1 MGALAAPR
9 DEGAELVGDLSS
21 RSPHGSLVE
30 ALERA
35 AAADAPFLVL
45 HLAQQGPVTLDA
57 RDALAGAHRFAV
69 ELVRRGA
76 RKGDRVVLLLPTSVA
91 LVHAFLGCLLAGA
104 IPVPLASPMTF
115 GSPTRFL
122 LGLSRILDSAEAR
135 HLVATRR
142 MSEAVASDAT
152 LRSRLRE
159 RICADEPLP
168 AVTDFHPRLP
178 SIDGS
183 DTAFLQYTSGTT
195 GAPRGAS
202 IPHRAVVA
210 NAHAIAAALRLGPDD
225 VGTSWLPLFHD
236 MGLIGVMLTA
246 LCHPYTV
253 HVMPPERFLMS
264 PDRWT
269 GVLGQVGAT
278 ITASPNFGYE
288 MATARTRGDVFGL
301 DSLRASLS
309 GAEPVRLETIDRF
322 HRRFASAGFRRESF
336 LPVYGLAENTLAV
349 TFSELGRGPRSLRV
363 DRDSLELHGE
373 AVPVPGHGAET
384 VSVGRPV
391 SGVRLRI
398 CDDRGR
404 TLPEGFVGEIRVHG
418 SSRMDGYFHD
428 EEATENVFVD
438 GWLRT
443 GDLGFVHGGELH
455 VTGRSKEV
463 IIKGGRNFHPYDLE
477 AVAAEIEGVVRGG
490 VAAFGRTNAEAGT
503 EDVVVVA
510 EVRVRDGALRD
521 ALAKTIRGELLSAL
535 GVKAD
540 RIVLCPP
547 GALPRTTSGK
557 LQRGRCAAWLERR
570 GEG

>member
-1 MGALAAPR
+1 MDRATSVTEER
-9 DEGAELVGDLSS
+9 AELEGDRAARPS
-21 RSPHGSLVE
+21 HGTLVE

-35 AAADAPFLVL
+35 AQDDAPFLVL
-45 HLAQQGPVTLDA
+45 HLAQQGPVELDA
-57 RDALAGAHRFAV
+57 RDALSGARLYAA
-69 ELVRRGA
+69 ELGRRGA

-91 LVHAFLGCLLAGA
+91 FVHAFLGCLLAGA

-115 GSPTRFL
+115 GTPDRFL
-122 LGLSRILDSAEAR
+122 RRVLGILESAEAR

-142 MSEAVASDAT
+142 MCEAVAADAS

-159 RICADEPLP
+159 RICADDPLP
-168 AVTDFHPRLP
+168 AIGLPHPPLP
-178 SIDGS
+178 SIDGQ

-195 GAPRGAS
+195 GRPRGAS

-210 NAHAIAAALRLGPDD
+210 NAHAIATALGLGADD

-236 MGLIGVMLTA
+236 MGLVGVLLTA
-246 LCHPYTV
+246 LCHPYRV
-253 HVMPPERFLMS
+253 HVLPPERFLMS

-269 GVLGQVGAT
+269 GLLGQVGAT

-288 MATARTRGDVFGL
+288 MAAGRSRSEAFGL
-301 DSLRASLS
+301 ERLRASLS
-309 GAEPVRLETIDRF
+309 GAEPVRLDTFDRF
-322 HRRFASAGFRRESF
+322 HRRFGPAGFRRESF
-336 LPVYGLAENTLAV
+336 VPVYGLAENTLAV
-349 TFSELGRGPRSLRV
+349 TFSSLGRGPRSLRV
-363 DRDSLELHGE
+363 DRDALELHRE
-373 AVPVPGHGAET
+373 VVAVPGHGTET

-391 SGVRLRI
+391 AGVRLRI

-404 TLPEGFVGEIRVHG
+404 VLPPGRVGEIRVHG

-428 EEATENVFVD
+428 EAASAEVLDD

-443 GDLGFVHGGELH
+443 GDLGFVHAGELH
-455 VTGRSKEV
+455 VTGRSKEL

-477 AVAAEIEGVVRGG
+477 SVAADVEGVVRGG
-490 VAAFGRTNAEAGT
+490 VAAFGRRNAEAGT

-510 EVRVRDGALRD
+510 EARVRDGAARETLV
-521 ALAKTIRGELLSAL
+521 KTIRGELLSAL

-557 LQRGRCAAWLERR
+557 LQRGRCSEWLARR
-570 GEG
+570 GDG